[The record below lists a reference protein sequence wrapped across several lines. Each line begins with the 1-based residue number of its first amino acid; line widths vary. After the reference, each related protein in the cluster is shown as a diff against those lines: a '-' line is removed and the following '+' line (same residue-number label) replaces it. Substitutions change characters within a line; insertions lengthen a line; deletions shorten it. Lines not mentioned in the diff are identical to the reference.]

1 MVKALENIELSSKNK
16 YEIDKELI
24 LYKFSNLDSSNKKIS
39 YDTSKKFIQFHFLI
53 KGVSKFIYHKGRYTL
68 PLKNEFSL
76 LLYNPLIDLPVEIE
90 FNSGSKLISILIS
103 IDKLHR
109 LFSNDYQTLPF
120 LSEKNINNKF
130 YQENQLNP
138 SMLAVLNQLYN
149 SNIGDNVKSLYMK
162 GKIFELLSIYFN
174 KSDNPNLD
182 LCPFLSD
189 DNNLKKIKKAKEI
202 LIERMSEPPTL
213 EKLSNEVE
221 ISLKNLKEGF
231 KKVYGNT
238 VFGYLYEHKMN
249 VASQL
254 LTSKNYNVNEVA
266 LHLGYSTSSHFI
278 NAFKNKFGT
287 TPKRYLNSN

>member
-1 MVKALENIELSSKNK
+1 MVKALKNIDLSSKNK

-24 LYKFSNLDSSNKKIS
+24 LYKFSNLDSSNRKIK
-39 YDTSKKFIQFHFLI
+39 YGTSKKFIQFHFQI
-53 KGVSKFIYHKGRYTL
+53 KGVSKFIYHDGRYTL
-68 PLKNEFSL
+68 PLKNECSL

-130 YQENQLNP
+130 YQENPLNP
-138 SMLAVLNQLYN
+138 SILAVLNQLYN

-287 TPKRYLNSN
+287 TPKKYLNSN

>member
-1 MVKALENIELSSKNK
+1 MVKALKNIDLSLKNK
-16 YEIDKELI
+16 YEIDKDLI
-24 LYKFSNLDSSNKKIS
+24 LYKFSNLDNSNRKIS
-39 YDTSKKFIQFHFLI
+39 YDTSKKFIQFHFQI
-53 KGVSKFIYHKGRYTL
+53 KGASKFVYHDGRYTL
-68 PLKNEFSL
+68 PLKYEFSL
-76 LLYNPLIDLPVEIE
+76 LLYNPLIDLPVEAE

-266 LHLGYSTSSHFI
+266 LYLGYSTSSHFI

-287 TPKRYLNSN
+287 TPKKYLNSN

>member
-1 MVKALENIELSSKNK
+1 MVKALKNIDLSLKNK
-16 YEIDKELI
+16 YEIDKDLI
-24 LYKFSNLDSSNKKIS
+24 LYKFSNLDNSNRKIS
-39 YDTSKKFIQFHFLI
+39 YDTSKKFIQFHFQI
-53 KGVSKFIYHKGRYTL
+53 KGASKFIYHDGRYAL
-68 PLKNEFSL
+68 PLKHEFSL
-76 LLYNPLIDLPVEIE
+76 LLYNPLIDLPVEVE

-266 LHLGYSTSSHFI
+266 LYLGYSTSSHFI

-287 TPKRYLNSN
+287 TPKKYLNSN

>member
-24 LYKFSNLDSSNKKIS
+24 LYKFSNLDSSNRKIS

-53 KGVSKFIYHKGRYTL
+53 KGVSKFIYHEGRYTL

-90 FNSGSKLISILIS
+90 LNSGSKLISILIS

-130 YQENQLNP
+130 YQENPLNP
-138 SMLAVLNQLYN
+138 SILAVLNQLYN

-174 KSDNPNLD
+174 KSDNPNLN
-182 LCPFLSD
+182 LS
-189 DNNLKKIKKAKEI
+189 
-202 LIERMSEPPTL
+202 
-213 EKLSNEVE
+213 
-221 ISLKNLKEGF
+221 
-231 KKVYGNT
+231 
-238 VFGYLYEHKMN
+238 
-249 VASQL
+249 L
-254 LTSKNYNVNEVA
+254 LT
-266 LHLGYSTSSHFI
+266 
-278 NAFKNKFGT
+278 
-287 TPKRYLNSN
+287 

>member
-24 LYKFSNLDSSNKKIS
+24 LYKFSNLDSSNRKIS

-90 FNSGSKLISILIS
+90 LNSGSKLISILIS

-130 YQENQLNP
+130 YQENPLNP
-138 SMLAVLNQLYN
+138 SILAVLNQLYN

-174 KSDNPNLD
+174 KSDNPNLN

>member
-1 MVKALENIELSSKNK
+1 MVKALKNIELSLKNK
-16 YEIDKELI
+16 YEIDKDLI
-24 LYKFSNLDSSNKKIS
+24 LYKFSNLDNSNRKIS
-39 YDTSKKFIQFHFLI
+39 YDTSKKFIQFHFQI
-53 KGVSKFIYHKGRYTL
+53 KGASKFVYHDGRYTL
-68 PLKNEFSL
+68 PLKYEFSL
-76 LLYNPLIDLPVEIE
+76 LLYNPLIDLPVEVE

-266 LHLGYSTSSHFI
+266 LYLGYSTSSHFI

-287 TPKRYLNSN
+287 TPKKYLNSN

>member
-1 MVKALENIELSSKNK
+1 MVKALKNIELNLKNK
-16 YEIDKELI
+16 YEIDKDLI
-24 LYKFSNLDSSNKKIS
+24 LYKFSNLDNSNRKIS
-39 YDTSKKFIQFHFLI
+39 YDTSKKFIQFHFQI
-53 KGVSKFIYHKGRYTL
+53 KGASKFVYHDGRYTL
-68 PLKNEFSL
+68 PLKYEFSL
-76 LLYNPLIDLPVEIE
+76 LLYNPLIDLPVEVE

-266 LHLGYSTSSHFI
+266 LYLGYSTSSHFI

-287 TPKRYLNSN
+287 TPKKYLNSN

>member
-1 MVKALENIELSSKNK
+1 MVKALKNIDLSLKNK
-16 YEIDKELI
+16 YEIDKDLI
-24 LYKFSNLDSSNKKIS
+24 LYKFSNLDNSNRKIS
-39 YDTSKKFIQFHFLI
+39 YDTSKKFIQFHFQI
-53 KGVSKFIYHKGRYTL
+53 KGASKFVYHDGRYTL
-68 PLKNEFSL
+68 PLKYEFSL
-76 LLYNPLIDLPVEIE
+76 LLYNPLIDLPVEVE

-266 LHLGYSTSSHFI
+266 LYLGYSTSSHFI

-287 TPKRYLNSN
+287 TPKKYLNSN

>member
-1 MVKALENIELSSKNK
+1 MKREGNIDISSKNK

-24 LYKFSNLDSSNKKIS
+24 VYKFSNLDSSNNKIS
-39 YDTSKKFIQFHFLI
+39 YDSSKKFIQFHFQI
-53 KGVSKFIYHKGRYTL
+53 KGASNFIYYDGRYTL

-130 YQENQLNP
+130 YQENPLNP

-287 TPKRYLNSN
+287 TPKKYLNSN

>member
-24 LYKFSNLDSSNKKIS
+24 LYKFSNLDSSNRKIS

-53 KGVSKFIYHKGRYTL
+53 KGVSKFIYHEGRYTL

-90 FNSGSKLISILIS
+90 LNSGSKLISILIS

-130 YQENQLNP
+130 YQENPLNP
-138 SMLAVLNQLYN
+138 SILAVLNQLYN

-174 KSDNPNLD
+174 KSDNPNLN

>member
-1 MVKALENIELSSKNK
+1 MLKEVENIEISSKNK
-16 YEIDKELI
+16 HEIDKELI
-24 LYKFSNLDSSNKKIS
+24 VYKFSNLDNSNRKIS
-39 YDTSKKFIQFHFLI
+39 YDTSKKFIQFHFQI
-53 KGVSKFIYHKGRYTL
+53 KGASKFIYHDGRYTL
-68 PLKNEFSL
+68 PLKHEFSL
-76 LLYNPLIDLPVEIE
+76 LLYNPLIDLPVEVE

-130 YQENQLNP
+130 YQENKLNP

-162 GKIFELLSIYFN
+162 GKILELLSIYFN

-278 NAFKNKFGT
+278 NAFKKKFGT
-287 TPKRYLNSN
+287 TPKKYLNSI